1 MTLQSPRLG
10 APAFAYLHAAL
21 SYQWPAGWQL
31 IITGRREGQ
40 DDYENEFYDVLDV
53 FELFDVLT
61 ERLALK
67 LGV

>member
-1 MTLQSPRLG
+1 MTVQSPRLG
-10 APAFAYLHAAL
+10 APAFAYLHVAL
-21 SYQWPAGWQL
+21 MYEWPAGWRL
-31 IITGRREGQ
+31 SIVGRREGQ
-40 DDYENEFYDVLDV
+40 DVYETEVYDVLDV